1 MSWVQLYTRL
11 AIANILLCLGEWH
24 DQSVNPLIGGLLHYS
39 ELRLGVENGFV
50 AIHTTGGTAYAVS
63 SLVDALGWLKSA
75 PVGCVVGAIST
86 IGLIFKLQGRF
97 GLEHCRVRLH
107 SREATVSGPT
117 TEICAFAMATGLARR
132 SPLLAPTEMRRYLS
146 ARECLALSILD
157 GTAHHQAVEPR

>member
-1 MSWVQLYTRL
+1 MSSTRVSWIHLQSRL
-11 AIANILLCLGEWH
+11 ANASILICLGEWH
-24 DQSVNPLIGGLLHYS
+24 DKAVNPLLGGLLHYS

-63 SLVDALGWLKSA
+63 SLVDALGWLKRS

-86 IGLIFKLQGRF
+86 IGLIFKLNGRF

-107 SREATVSGPT
+107 SREANVSGPT
-117 TEICAFAMATGLARR
+117 TEICAYSMATCQARR
-132 SPLLAPTEMRRYLS
+132 YPLLAPASMRRYLT

-157 GTAHHQAVEPR
+157 GK